1 MTRRCSLFKPVFA
14 VAGCQQDLSKYVK
27 SDGTIVGETW
37 KFEIQNLTTRKKL
50 QDCLFSRSYVRNGV
64 KISGLTVNIYE
75 IKEVS
80 GPPQNQT
87 LYNHNT
93 TSYTFKINTAG
104 ELVDADGAKFKAQSI
119 YFPNERK
126 DVDGSVVITK
136 QDAEGNTLEGATF
149 SLAKLNKATSTF
161 ELVDGGTK
169 VSDATGK
176 VQWDQLSSGSYE
188 IREVSAPSGYIK
200 TTTRYRFV
208 VEDFAALSMLNN
220 SNYVHREGGLTHTF
234 NFTPS
239 TRRSI

>member
-1 MTRRCSLFKPVFA
+1 M
-14 VAGCQQDLSKYVK
+14 
-27 SDGTIVGETW
+27 
-37 KFEIQNLTTRKKL
+37 
-50 QDCLFSRSYVRNGV
+50 
-64 KISGLTVNIYE
+64 
-75 IKEVS
+75 
-80 GPPQNQT
+80 
-87 LYNHNT
+87 YNHNT

-188 IREVSAPSGYIK
+188 IRFQRRPVTSRQRLATVLLSKILLRSAC
-200 TTTRYRFV
+200 
-208 VEDFAALSMLNN
+208 
-220 SNYVHREGGLTHTF
+220 
-234 NFTPS
+234 
-239 TRRSI
+239 